1 MRDGIVDYELLTMLG
16 EKNPEEAAEMARQV
30 VYRFDYYDI
39 NIKAFR
45 QKRQKILTLL
55 SE

>member
-1 MRDGIVDYELLTMLG
+1 MLG
-16 EKNPEEAAEMARQV
+16 EKNPEEAAELARQV
-30 VYRFDYYDI
+30 VYSFDYYDI
-39 NIKAFR
+39 NINAFR

>member
-1 MRDGIVDYELLTMLG
+1 MRDGIVDYELLSMLS
-16 EKNPEEAAEMARQV
+16 EKNPEEAAELARQV
-30 VYRFDYYDI
+30 VYWFDYYDI

-45 QKRQKILTLL
+45 QKRQRILTLL